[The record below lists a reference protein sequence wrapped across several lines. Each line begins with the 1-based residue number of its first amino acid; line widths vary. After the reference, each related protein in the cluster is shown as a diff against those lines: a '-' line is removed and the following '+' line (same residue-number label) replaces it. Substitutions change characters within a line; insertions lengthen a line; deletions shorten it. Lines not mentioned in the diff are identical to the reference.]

1 MSLQDQLAA
10 DLATICAD
18 PHGAAIAAT
27 YTPQGGGP
35 GMPVRIVFERT
46 GAMEADG
53 SDGKT
58 MVGSALAYIPVATV
72 PVVHLFDKLAV
83 PAVGTPDWEVWSIA
97 NIREQNAALHVVDL
111 AYLERTRLVGAED
124 ERKRK

>member
-1 MSLQDQLAA
+1 MSLHDQLRE
-10 DLATICAD
+10 DLGHIMAD

-27 YTPQGGGP
+27 YTPLAGGP
-35 GMPVRIVFERT
+35 GTPVRIVFERT
-46 GAMEADG
+46 GAMENDA

-58 MVGSALAYIPVATV
+58 LVGSAVAYLPVAQV

-83 PAVGTPDWEVWSIA
+83 PAVGSPDWEVWSIA